1 MTKAKRGGKVFVDWS
16 QNASFKTTVN
26 VYSLRAMERPTV
38 STPLTWDEVSDIAD
52 GEAVAFT
59 SDEVLARVDDAGRS
73 LRRRAD
79 ARAGAAAL
87 MHRIVIVGG
96 GFAGLRAARALAKAG
111 GAQITLID
119 RTNHFVFQPL
129 LYQVATGLLSGG
141 QISPALRGMFRK
153 FPQVRVLLGEVE
165 GFDLDRGGWYAC
177 TPSTCSRLEYDTLI
191 LAAGATHS
199 YFGRDDWAVLAP
211 GMKSVDDANRLRSM
225 ILGAFELAEAA
236 ETAQERLAWMT
247 FAIVGAGP
255 TGVEM
260 AGQVAELA
268 QRILQSE
275 YRSVDTSQARIVLLD
290 SNQRVLKTFPEPLS
304 ARAEQRPALA
314 RDRRPAG
321 RAGGGH
327 RPRGPRRAGRR
338 RAGPDHGQDRDLGR
352 GREGLAARCGARRG
366 RAGRGRARRG
376 LARAHAAGAPRGV
389 RDRRHGLRPGRPG
402 GRAGR
407 DPGRGVRRVGD
418 RGAAGGRLSGRGRS
432 ATRTRARWRRSGAG
446 GRSSTPG
453 KLQLTGGVAYAV
465 WGVVHIA
472 YLTRWEDRLEA
483 VWRWAVTLLGGRR
496 RERLISI
503 VSLVPET
510 TARNVILELRRRRAE
525 RLDQAER

>member
-1 MTKAKRGGKVFVDWS
+1 
-16 QNASFKTTVN
+16 
-26 VYSLRAMERPTV
+26 
-38 STPLTWDEVSDIAD
+38 
-52 GEAVAFT
+52 
-59 SDEVLARVDDAGRS
+59 
-73 LRRRAD
+73 
-79 ARAGAAAL
+79 

-96 GFAGLRAARALAKAG
+96 GFAGVRAARALAKAG

-141 QISPALRGMFRK
+141 QISPALRAIFRK
-153 FPQVRVLLGEVE
+153 FPHVRVLLGEVE
-165 GFDLDRGGWYAC
+165 GFDLSRRVVRVYAEHEFEV
-177 TPSTCSRLEYDTLI
+177 EYDTLV

-225 ILGAFELAEAA
+225 ILGAFELAESA
-236 ETAQERLAWMT
+236 ETAAERLAWMT

-290 SNQRVLKTFPEPLS
+290 SNQRVLKTFPQRLS
-304 ARAEQRPALA
+304 ARAEQDLRWLGIDVRLGVRAVGIDPEGLDVVVDGEPGRITAKTVIWAAGVKASPLGAALGDVA
-314 RDRRPAG
+314 LDGAG
-321 RAGGGH
+321 RVVVSAELSLPGHPEVFVIGDMASVPGVPGVAQGAIQGGEYVAAVIAARLAGGI
-327 RPRGPRRAGRR
+327 GPGPFRYKDKGSMATIGRR
-338 RAGPDHGQDRDLGR
+338 RAVVDT
-352 GREGLAARCGARRG
+352 G
-366 RAGRGRARRG
+366 RA
-376 LARAHAAGAPRGV
+376 
-389 RDRRHGLRPGRPG
+389 
-402 GRAGR
+402 
-407 DPGRGVRRVGD
+407 
-418 RGAAGGRLSGRGRS
+418 
-432 ATRTRARWRRSGAG
+432 
-446 GRSSTPG
+446 
-453 KLQLTGGVAYAV
+453 QLTGGVAYAV

-483 VWRWAVTLLGGRR
+483 VWRWAITLLGGRR

-510 TARNVILELRRRRAE
+510 TARGVILELRRRRAE
-525 RLDQAER
+525 RLDRARP

>member
-52 GEAVAFT
+52 GEPVAFT
-59 SDEVLARVDDAGRS
+59 SDEVLERVGDAGRS
-73 LRRRAD
+73 LRRGPD
-79 ARAGAAAL
+79 ARTGVAAL
-87 MHRIVIVGG
+87 MHRIVVVGG
-96 GFAGLRAARALAKAG
+96 GFAGVRAARALAKAG

-141 QISPALRGMFRK
+141 QISPALRGIFRK

-165 GFDLDRGGWYAC
+165 GFDLDRRVVRVY
-177 TPSTCSRLEYDTLI
+177 TEHMFELEYDTLI

-268 QRILQSE
+268 QRILTSE

-290 SNQRVLKTFPEPLS
+290 SNQRVLKTFPE
-304 ARAEQRPALA
+304 AAVGAGGARPALA
-314 RDRRPAG
+314 GDRRAAG
-321 RAGGGH
+321 RAGGRH
-327 RPRGPRRAGRR
+327 RPRGPGRAGRR
-338 RAGPDHGQDRDLGR
+338 RAGPDHRQDGDLGG
-352 GREGLAARCGARRG
+352 GREGLAARRARSARRLWM
-366 RAGRGRARRG
+366 GRGG
-376 LARAHAAGAPRGV
+376 SWS
-389 RDRRHGLRPGRPG
+389 RP
-402 GRAGR
+402 
-407 DPGRGVRRVGD
+407 
-418 RGAAGGRLSGRGRS
+418 S
-432 ATRTRARWRRSGAG
+432 
-446 GRSSTPG
+446 
-453 KLQLTGGVAYAV
+453 
-465 WGVVHIA
+465 
-472 YLTRWEDRLEA
+472 
-483 VWRWAVTLLGGRR
+483 
-496 RERLISI
+496 
-503 VSLVPET
+503 
-510 TARNVILELRRRRAE
+510 
-525 RLDQAER
+525 